1 MCTKYQAELLKLK
14 LLHFSQQIVTPV
26 SNMRMSGRIMPEER
40 GKQQIILTGNMDN
53 QEVRAE
59 LELNKDKPGADLKLY
74 QNGMY
79 LTFKELIFVQIK

>member
-1 MCTKYQAELLKLK
+1 MS
-14 LLHFSQQIVTPV
+14 FSQQIVTPV
-26 SNMRMSGRIMPEER
+26 NNMRMSGRIMPEER

-74 QNGMY
+74 QDGMY
-79 LTFKELIFVQIK
+79 LLKIQTLVHIKLSCCMQCVLLFLHP